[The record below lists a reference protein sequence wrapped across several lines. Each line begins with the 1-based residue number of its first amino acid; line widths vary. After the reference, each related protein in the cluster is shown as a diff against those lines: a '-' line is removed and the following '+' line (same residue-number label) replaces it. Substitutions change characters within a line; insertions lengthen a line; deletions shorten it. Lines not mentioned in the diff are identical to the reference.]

1 MTSRLWQTVDGPYSL
16 TAFDPS
22 SGAFTL
28 TPNIAY
34 GGPHARK
41 MSILRAISFTS
52 PEAEFD
58 AVRAGAVD
66 VGFIPLI
73 DVTRVGA
80 VKARGYNVFG
90 YPSFAFNYM
99 VFNFLD
105 KTGHFNSIIAQ
116 LYVRQAIAHLEDQAG
131 YIKAFFGDAGGPAYG
146 PIPALPDS
154 PYVPATR
161 SPTRIR
167 LASPPRS
174 CCLRA
179 TGSSP
184 GSGSAKC

>member
-1 MTSRLWQTVDGPYSL
+1 MDGPYSL

-105 KTGHFNSIIAQ
+105 KTGRFNSIIAQ
-116 LYVRQAIAHLEDQAG
+116 LYVRQAIAHLEDQ
-131 YIKAFFGDAGGPAYG
+131 GGAISRRSSATRAARPTARYRRCRTA
-146 PIPALPDS
+146 PTFPQ
-154 PYVPATR
+154 TR